1 MAGRLGVVGAGLMG
15 SGIAQVA
22 AQAGWTVTMR
32 DVDAPAVER
41 GLDGI
46 RASLGRFVHKGQ
58 LSAEDAEAAL
68 GRIET
73 TTDLEALSE
82 SDLVVEAVFERL
94 EAKHEEFR
102 APDRICKD
110 TAGRA
115 THTLVIPGRLITPG
129 TQRAHRVTGK
139 HLSSPRP

>member
-32 DVDAPAVER
+32 DLDAPAIER

-58 LSAEDAEAAL
+58 VSAGDAEAAL

-73 TTDLEALSE
+73 TTELDALSE
-82 SDLVVEAVFERL
+82 SDIVVEAGFERL
-94 EAKHEEFR
+94 DVKHEVFR
-102 APDRICKD
+102 AVDRICKD
-110 TAGRA
+110 TAGPPA
-115 THTLVIPGRLITPG
+115 
-129 TQRAHRVTGK
+129 
-139 HLSSPRP
+139 